1 MVTFESMTINSPPWL
16 ADAVV
21 AVAGRTLVVGCPV
34 AGWPVEKVEWTIGE
48 YIYIYFS
55 QFDLYIFFFIIYILY
70 FIIYIF
76 FFSIYIYYMQGV
88 FFSTR
93 IDSNTI
99 TNLF

>member
-55 QFDLYIFFFIIYILY
+55 QFDLYIFILFFLLFIFYISLYIY
-70 FIIYIF
+70 F
-76 FFSIYIYYMQGV
+76 FFQYIYTICRE
-88 FFSTR
+88 FF
-93 IDSNTI
+93 
-99 TNLF
+99 FQHG